1 MKTLSFFATFSQYC
15 FDSCI
20 VKTFQVGLWLHLFA
34 RIYQQMCL
42 QLQLHWT
49 ALRHQILNSTIFG
62 TYSKVAKSLNWL
74 TKENH
79 WFSNIYGCK
88 KNFLPC
94 CEKAQFLQPNFDLLV
109 IGFTTEISNSCA
121 IYFLPSIPPRC
132 YLCNKHSNFCIE
144 LHEFRHF

>member
-1 MKTLSFFATFSQYC
+1 MLLWFMYCQDLSS
-15 FDSCI
+15 
-20 VKTFQVGLWLHLFA
+20 WLMVASFCKNISTNVPSVA
-34 RIYQQMCL
+34 I
-42 QLQLHWT
+42 
-49 ALRHQILNSTIFG
+49 ALNRSASSNSTIFG
-62 TYSKVAKSLNWL
+62 TYSKVAKNLNWL